1 MPVKDINK
9 NRFTEQYEMP
19 RDLRTSPRR
28 QEYARWKGNLWKPFP
43 GHPQPAH
50 FSVTGETRYPAGR
63 DINSGGC
70 LHELLREFDARG
82 LLLER
87 DKILV
92 KLIRWHLFDVR
103 EGPMHYVA
111 NGVFWFCNHLR
122 HVGVLPEAP
131 ESWLR
136 KRPEDARALE
146 HFKTTIVF
154 GALDDDAIPEIPPM
168 PRQPPSTDAYVYE
181 PTEAKARDIAWRKAC
196 VKLVED
202 TLTPWLQGR
211 LPRLMQ
217 LFEEDMAQ
225 WFGPEILEATS
236 GAQPA
241 PADKE

>member
-1 MPVKDINK
+1 MPVKDIIK

-19 RDLRTSPRR
+19 RDLRTNPRR
-28 QEYARWKGNLWKPFP
+28 HEYAQWRGALWKPSP
-43 GHPQPAH
+43 DSTRPAH
-50 FSVTGETRYPAGR
+50 FSVTGETRYPAGS
-63 DINSGGC
+63 DITSGGC
-70 LHELLREFDARG
+70 LHGLLCEFDARG
-82 LLLER
+82 LLAEE
-87 DKILV
+87 DKLLV

-103 EGPMHYVA
+103 QGSMHYVA

-122 HVGVLPEAP
+122 HEGVLPEAP

>member
-1 MPVKDINK
+1 MPVKDIIKNK
-9 NRFTEQYEMP
+9 FTERYEMP
-19 RDLRTSPRR
+19 ADLRSRPRR
-28 QEYARWKGNLWKPFP
+28 QEYARWEGNLWKPYP

-50 FSVTGETRYPAGR
+50 FGVTGETRYPEGR

-103 EGPMHYVA
+103 EGPTHYVA
-111 NGVFWFCNHLR
+111 NGVYWFCNHLR
-122 HVGVLPEAP
+122 HEGILPEAA

-136 KRPEDARALE
+136 KRPEDAKALE

-154 GALDDDAIPEIPPM
+154 GALSDDVIPEMPPM
-168 PRQPPSTDAYVYE
+168 PRPPSSTDAYVYE
-181 PTEAKARDIAWRKAC
+181 PAEAKARDIAWRKAC

-202 TLTPWLQGR
+202 TLTPWLLGR

-225 WFGPEILEATS
+225 WFGPEILEA
-236 GAQPA
+236 PVEN
-241 PADKE
+241 KE